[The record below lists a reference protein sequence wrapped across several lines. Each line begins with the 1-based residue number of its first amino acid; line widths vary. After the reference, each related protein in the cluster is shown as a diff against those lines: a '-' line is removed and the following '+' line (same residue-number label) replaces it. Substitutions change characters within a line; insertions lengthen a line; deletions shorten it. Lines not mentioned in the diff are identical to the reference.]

1 MIKRIQI
8 FIYSTITL
16 ALMHVCPIAYSQQQD
31 VDVLLS
37 KGDELRT
44 RYRFDESI
52 EAYMQARDLVL
63 QRNDSIALPF
73 IEDRILMSENGKSMT
88 SFVFSPTV
96 VARHRFSIDDFF
108 LYYPLADRTWRPVP
122 NQLDTVGGHS
132 FLRAMHA
139 PEDADRM
146 FWSAEDKDG
155 IRNLYTSSLQDSLWT
170 VPTLINE
177 QMTTVSDE
185 IYPLLSAD
193 GKHLYFS
200 SAGLYGVGGYDL
212 FVSDW
217 NEDNQEWSAPENLG
231 FPYSSPADDFLFYNS
246 PDGRYTFFASNRD
259 CSKDSVFVYVLEF
272 DNMPVRKAIDD
283 PEELMTIASLRPVSK
298 TDRLGNSTVRA
309 DIPQNVDIRRYMDVM
324 SKVRILKDSISDLV
338 SRIGTE
344 EAVESRINEL
354 RDSLS
359 RTQSELQKIEMD
371 FLFKGVVIDPEKLM
385 AEADR
390 EIVNEKSGYVFK
402 KNSMGAPFELKVMEP
417 EVKFDYSFKVLD
429 EGQFAEDQTIPSGV
443 VYQIQIFAS
452 RSKAS
457 IKNLKGLS
465 PVYESKG
472 ANGNYVYR
480 VGLFR
485 AYNDVLANLNTV
497 KRAGFKSAYIV
508 PFIDGKVVKMATAKA
523 REAAQKA
530 DPVFYEVRI
539 TPDGGSLDQA
549 VSGGIRQQAGGKDIA
564 RVTGEDGATVYVVG
578 PFEDKA
584 KADVLVDFVKA
595 MGVSNVK
602 TEKVK

>member
-1 MIKRIQI
+1 MTKRIQF

-16 ALMHVCPIAYSQQQD
+16 ALMHVSSIAYSQQSD
-31 VDVLLS
+31 SDVLLS

-44 RYRFDESI
+44 LYRFDESI
-52 EAYMQARDLVL
+52 EVYRQARDLAL
-63 QRNDSIALPF
+63 QHNDSIALPF

-108 LYYPLADRTWRPVP
+108 LYYPLEDRSWRPVP
-122 NQLDTVGGHS
+122 NQLDTVGGHD

-139 PEDADRM
+139 SEGTGRM

-155 IRNLYTSSLQDSLWT
+155 IRNLYTSTLQDSLWT

-283 PEELMTIASLRPVSK
+283 PEELMAVASLRPVSK
-298 TDRLGNSTVRA
+298 TDRLGSSKVKA

-324 SKVRILKDSISDLV
+324 SKVRMLKDSISV
-338 SRIGTE
+338 YASRIGTE
-344 EAVESRINEL
+344 ENVESRINIL

-390 EIVNEKSGYVFK
+390 EIVNEKSGYVFTK
-402 KNSMGAPFELKVMEP
+402 KRMGTPLELKVMEP
-417 EVKFDYSFKVLD
+417 EVKFDYSFKVLE

-457 IKNLKGLS
+457 LKNLKGLS

-485 AYNDVLANLNTV
+485 TYNDVLANLNTV

-530 DPVFYEVRI
+530 DHVFYEVRI
-539 TPDGGSLDQA
+539 TPDGGSLDSA

-578 PFEDKA
+578 PFDDKT
-584 KADVLVDFVKA
+584 KADALVDFVKA

>member
-443 VYQIQIFAS
+443 IYQIQIFAS
-452 RSKAS
+452 RNKAS
-457 IKNLKGLS
+457 LKNLKGLS

-485 AYNDVLANLNTV
+485 TYNDVLANLNTV

-578 PFEDKA
+578 PFEDKT
-584 KADVLVDFVKA
+584 KADALVDFVKA

>member
-443 VYQIQIFAS
+443 IYQIQIFAS
-452 RSKAS
+452 RNKAS
-457 IKNLKGLS
+457 LKNLKGLS

-485 AYNDVLANLNTV
+485 TYNDVLANLNTV

-584 KADVLVDFVKA
+584 KADALVDFVKA

>member
-108 LYYPLADRTWRPVP
+108 LYYPLADRTWRPIP

-155 IRNLYTSSLQDSLWT
+155 IRNLYTSMLQDSLWT

-200 SAGLYGVGGYDL
+200 SSGLYGVGGYDL

-309 DIPQNVDIRRYMDVM
+309 DIPQNIDIRRYMDVM
-324 SKVRILKDSISDLV
+324 SEVRILKDSISLYA
-338 SRIGTE
+338 SRIGIDKN
-344 EAVESRINEL
+344 VESRINKL

-390 EIVNEKSGYVFK
+390 EIVNEKSGYVFTK
-402 KNSMGAPFELKVMEP
+402 KTMGTPFELKVMEP

-443 VYQIQIFAS
+443 IYQIQIFAS
-452 RSKAS
+452 RNKAS
-457 IKNLKGLS
+457 LKNLKGLS

-485 AYNDVLANLNTV
+485 TYNDVLANLNTV

-508 PFIDGKVVKMATAKA
+508 PFIDGKVVKMAAAKA

-564 RVTGEDGATVYVVG
+564 RVTGDDGATVYVVG

-584 KADVLVDFVKA
+584 KADALVDFVKA

>member
-108 LYYPLADRTWRPVP
+108 LYYPLADRTWRPIP

-324 SKVRILKDSISDLV
+324 SEVRILKDSISLYA
-338 SRIGTE
+338 SRIGIDKN
-344 EAVESRINEL
+344 VESRINKL

-390 EIVNEKSGYVFK
+390 EIVNEKSGYVFTK
-402 KNSMGAPFELKVMEP
+402 KTMGTPFELKVMEP

-443 VYQIQIFAS
+443 IYQIQIFAS
-452 RSKAS
+452 RNKAS
-457 IKNLKGLS
+457 LKNLKGLS

-485 AYNDVLANLNTV
+485 TYNDVLANLNTV

-508 PFIDGKVVKMATAKA
+508 PFIDGKVVKMAAAKA

-584 KADVLVDFVKA
+584 KADALVDFVKA

>member
-1 MIKRIQI
+1 
-8 FIYSTITL
+8 
-16 ALMHVCPIAYSQQQD
+16 MHVCPIAYSQQQD

>member
-52 EAYMQARDLVL
+52 EAYVQARDLAL

-108 LYYPLADRTWRPVP
+108 LYYPLEDRTWRPVP

-324 SKVRILKDSISDLV
+324 SEVRILKDSISLYA
-338 SRIGTE
+338 SRIGIDKN
-344 EAVESRINEL
+344 VESRINKL

-390 EIVNEKSGYVFK
+390 EIVNEKSGYVFTK
-402 KNSMGAPFELKVMEP
+402 KTMGTPFELKVMEP

-443 VYQIQIFAS
+443 IYQIQIFAS
-452 RSKAS
+452 RNKAS
-457 IKNLKGLS
+457 LKNLKGLS

-485 AYNDVLANLNTV
+485 TYNDVLANLNTV

-578 PFEDKA
+578 PFEDKT
-584 KADVLVDFVKA
+584 KADALVDFVKA

>member
-108 LYYPLADRTWRPVP
+108 LYYPLEDRSWRPVP
-122 NQLDTVGGHS
+122 NQLDTVVGHS

-246 PDGRYTFFASNRD
+246 PDGRYTFFASNRE

-283 PEELMTIASLRPVSK
+283 PEELMDVASLRPVSK
-298 TDRLGNSTVRA
+298 TERLGGSKVKT
-309 DIPQNVDIRRYMDVM
+309 DIPQNVDVRRYTDVM

-485 AYNDVLANLNTV
+485 TYNDVLANLNTV

-508 PFIDGKVVKMATAKA
+508 PFIDGKVVKMAAAKA

-584 KADVLVDFVKA
+584 KADALVDFVKA

>member
-52 EAYMQARDLVL
+52 EAYIQARDLVL

-108 LYYPLADRTWRPVP
+108 LYYPLADRTWRPIP

-283 PEELMTIASLRPVSK
+283 PEELMAVASLRPVSK
-298 TDRLGNSTVRA
+298 TERLGGSKIKT
-309 DIPQNVDIRRYMDVM
+309 DIPQNVDVRRYTDVM

-344 EAVESRINEL
+344 EDVESRINKL

-371 FLFKGVVIDPEKLM
+371 FLFKGVIIDPEKLM

-443 VYQIQIFAS
+443 IYQIQIFAS
-452 RSKAS
+452 RNKAS
-457 IKNLKGLS
+457 LKNLKGLS

-485 AYNDVLANLNTV
+485 TYNDVLANLNTV

-508 PFIDGKVVKMATAKA
+508 PFIDGKVVKMAAAKA

-584 KADVLVDFVKA
+584 KADALVDFVKA

>member
-108 LYYPLADRTWRPVP
+108 LYYPLEDRSWRPVP
-122 NQLDTVGGHS
+122 NQLDTVVGHS

-283 PEELMTIASLRPVSK
+283 PEELMDVASLRPVSK
-298 TDRLGNSTVRA
+298 TERLGGSKVKT
-309 DIPQNVDIRRYMDVM
+309 DIPQNVDVRRYTDVM

-390 EIVNEKSGYVFK
+390 EIVNEKSGYVFTK
-402 KNSMGAPFELKVMEP
+402 KTMGTPFELKVMEP

-485 AYNDVLANLNTV
+485 TYNDVLANLNTV

-508 PFIDGKVVKMATAKA
+508 PFIDGKVVKMAAAKA

-584 KADVLVDFVKA
+584 KADALVDFVKA